1 MLVRKEK
8 LKRFLETKNLSKEKF
23 AAILDVETTEVDKM
37 LNGEP
42 VGLHTSRRFIRF
54 FKAEVAQHYIGWKA
68 MNIENPL
75 EDKK

>member
-42 VGLHTSRRFIRF
+42 VGLHTSRRLFAFSKPKLR
-54 FKAEVAQHYIGWKA
+54 
-68 MNIENPL
+68 NIISTG
-75 EDKK
+75 KQ